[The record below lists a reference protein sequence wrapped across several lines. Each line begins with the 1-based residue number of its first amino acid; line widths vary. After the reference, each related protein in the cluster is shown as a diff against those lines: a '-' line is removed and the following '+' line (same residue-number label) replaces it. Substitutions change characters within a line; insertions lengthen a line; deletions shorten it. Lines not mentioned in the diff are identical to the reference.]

1 MRTNLCP
8 VFILWII
15 ALASGFYAA
24 MGLKA
29 LIWDGS
35 VMCEPPT
42 ISGGIFVLSLS
53 LAMGWI

>member
-1 MRTNLCP
+1 M
-8 VFILWII
+8 FILWII